1 MQELPSVLFAY
12 QMSLK
17 YILLLNRIILYVIS
31 SRPQLW
37 IKCEEDCMR
46 ETTTVFQND
55 IASISQ
61 KQQTK
66 SEFPAIIPGAMRKKD
81 VFTTPLKYK
90 RNGKKKTPL
99 PSPQD
104 SKTKFH
110 VHIVSKIKI
119 TSPQKDD
126 HSYFLKK
133 QNILLVSGKYY
144 FTWVP
149 IEISQ

>member
-1 MQELPSVLFAY
+1 
-12 QMSLK
+12 
-17 YILLLNRIILYVIS
+17 
-31 SRPQLW
+31 
-37 IKCEEDCMR
+37 
-46 ETTTVFQND
+46 
-55 IASISQ
+55 
-61 KQQTK
+61 
-66 SEFPAIIPGAMRKKD
+66 MRKKD

-99 PSPQD
+99 PSPQV